1 MSYLL
6 IKYCQSNAISQLY
19 SESDFNENRGF
30 NQSFTM
36 FIASQ
41 EGKANNLSLKYLFL
55 IRV

>member
-1 MSYLL
+1 MSYL

-41 EGKANNLSLKYLFL
+41 EGKANNLFLTYLFL